1 MNCLLNRAWRI
12 CSSSELFQTEV
23 SFIKD
28 ILAAN
33 GYPYTFLNSLIHK
46 FNHRKLIGSAKEDKF
61 GPHPKNAFLHLPYKG
76 NQSIVLKRQLHRLFA
91 KLAPWLKL
99 NIVFSASNK
108 LSRLCNLKCSL
119 PLLKQSRVIYKVNC
133 SECDEFYIGKTIRRL
148 NTRLKEHMKDEN
160 SSLYRHSFLTDH
172 VIDYCKPE
180 ILAKDSNV
188 FRLCVK
194 ETLKIQD
201 YYAHKSLNENT
212 GSFKLALW

>member
-1 MNCLLNRAWRI
+1 M
-12 CSSSELFQTEV
+12 
-23 SFIKD
+23 
-28 ILAAN
+28 
-33 GYPYTFLNSLIHK
+33 
-46 FNHRKLIGSAKEDKF
+46 
-61 GPHPKNAFLHLPYKG
+61 
-76 NQSIVLKRQLHRLFA
+76 
-91 KLAPWLKL
+91 
-99 NIVFSASNK
+99 
-108 LSRLCNLKCSL
+108 
-119 PLLKQSRVIYKVNC
+119 NC

-172 VIDYCKPE
+172 VIDYCKHE

-212 GSFKLALW
+212 GSFKLISTSNYVWYLRYIPTRARNRRTCSTSHKTIQG